1 MNDKEFIT
9 SFENCSI
16 PREQWS
22 HEAHLRM
29 AWIYLTRHPLEQA
42 LDKICSGIRRY
53 NMAVTGS
60 TDQYHHTV
68 TVAFSRLVA
77 ARLAPAMDYAAF
89 RDANPDLYASR
100 PPVLASFYSDELLFS
115 AQAKKDWL
123 EPDLRCLPPPAGV

>member
-29 AWIYLTRHPLEQA
+29 AWIYLTRYPLEQA

-68 TVAFSRLVA
+68 TIALLYPFVAFGTSFAFWHEKDRRQREINLEIYRQLLPCLSRWVKP
-77 ARLAPAMDYAAF
+77 R
-89 RDANPDLYASR
+89 
-100 PPVLASFYSDELLFS
+100 
-115 AQAKKDWL
+115 
-123 EPDLRCLPPPAGV
+123 